1 MAQTIDNPVADSGQ
15 HYASLYHR
23 LKFILG
29 PRFVERFPAW
39 HRFAL
44 NSGMYLTVHPDLPVH
59 HVRLKDIVFVLLG
72 FMLDPNEPTAD
83 DTAILT
89 GLIQQFDNCANI
101 FSQTARFGGRWALI
115 IDDRSRFMVFN
126 DAIGSRRVFFTD
138 LRLTKELWCCSEP
151 SLLADILDLKVDED
165 AAGYLAAAAKIDP
178 EYWWPGES
186 TLYKEVRHLLPNHY
200 LDLSSGKTRRYS
212 PDRGPSTLPLAV
224 VVQRCSFLLRGL
236 LASAANRFNL
246 VVTLTAGWDSR
257 LVLAASKDIRH
268 RLSYMTLRKA
278 GEPDDDPDIT
288 VASKIASKLQLRHQ
302 VVSAHETVDGN
313 FRNFFTKHSMPA
325 HDVWLLDAQGLLDFY
340 KLDKVVVTGS
350 ASETARCFYKRLP
363 RYLKWKM
370 TGDYLASLTSMK
382 HPFAVAQFNSW
393 LVGVPRK
400 KIVDS
405 LDLFYWEQRAG
416 NWLAM
421 CQAEF
426 DTAWSENF
434 TPFNCRLLL
443 ESMLSAQQIYRQPPN
458 HILYAKLISTLWPE
472 VLGEP
477 INPHKEKTEP
487 SYAQD
492 MREHMWMIRCLFFPN
507 LHRNSPLIR
516 SLTGRLPWTT
526 RR

>member
-1 MAQTIDNPVADSGQ
+1 
-15 HYASLYHR
+15 
-23 LKFILG
+23 
-29 PRFVERFPAW
+29 
-39 HRFAL
+39 
-44 NSGMYLTVHPDLPVH
+44 MYLTVHPDLAAH
-59 HVRLKDIVFVLLG
+59 HVRHNDIIFVLLG
-72 FMLDPNEPTAD
+72 FMLDPDKPTAD
-83 DTAILT
+83 NTAILT
-89 GLIQQFDNCANI
+89 GLIQQFDNCTDI

-115 IDDRSRFMVFN
+115 INDGSRFMVFN

-138 LRLTKELWCCSEP
+138 LRFTRELWCCSEP
-151 SLLADILDLKVDED
+151 SLIADILDLKVDED
-165 AAGYLAAAAKIDP
+165 AAGYLAAAVKIDP

-186 TLYKEVRHLLPNHY
+186 TLYKGVRHLLPNHY
-200 LDLSSGKTRRYS
+200 LDLNTGKTGRYW
-212 PDRGPSTLPLAV
+212 PSRSLSMLPLDV
-224 VVQRCSFLLRGL
+224 VVRRCSFLLRGL

-268 RLSYMTLRKA
+268 QLSYMTLRQA

-302 VVSAHETVDGN
+302 VVSAHQTVDEN
-313 FRNFFTKHSMPA
+313 FRELFTKHSMPA
-325 HDVWLLDAQGLLDFY
+325 HDVWLLDAQAILDFY

-370 TGDYLASLTSMK
+370 TGDYLASLASMK
-382 HPFAVAQFNSW
+382 HPFAVAEFNSW
-393 LVGVPRK
+393 LAGVPRTQM
-400 KIVDS
+400 VDS

-443 ESMLSAQQIYRQPPN
+443 ENMLSTQQIYRQSPN
-458 HILYAKLISTLWPE
+458 YVLYKELISTLWPE
-472 VLGEP
+472 VLEEP
-477 INPHKEKTEP
+477 INPQKGNTEP
-487 SYAQD
+487 SYSQY
-492 MREHMWMIRCLFFPN
+492 MWEYMWMIRCLFFPN

-516 SLTGRLPWTT
+516 SLTGRLPWKHGAKED
-526 RR
+526 RV